1 MANKLLIHRSQQ
13 LTGINVLCYYLPLVL
28 HKSVGL
34 PELASRVLATGNA
47 VLFMFATAASVFF
60 IERLGRR
67 PLLMSMAAA
76 QSIAMLGIAIST
88 ELGHDGGALIPGI
101 VATVFITF
109 YFLAFGFGWVAT
121 PWLYPAEVNSLSM
134 RTKGAALATACDWLF
149 NYVVVQTTPIGIHYL
164 HWGLYLVYAILNA
177 CFVPVV
183 YYFIVETAGKSLEQ
197 IDRWFAANPGWLVHK
212 AGDTAFMGAPPGNAG
227 EGMQQAEESESM
239 VKAYKQ
245 QDDQD
250 YGADM
255 EPLAENEFVV
265 ASHEDEGD
273 QDFDE
278 DGF

>member
-1 MANKLLIHRSQQ
+1 MSNCSLTPHSQQ

-34 PELASRVLATGNA
+34 PELASRLLATGNA
-47 VLFMFATAASVFF
+47 VLFMLATAASVFF

-76 QSIAMLGIAIST
+76 QSIAFLGIAIST
-88 ELGHDGGALIPGI
+88 EIGHDRGALIPGI

-121 PWLYPAEVNSLSM
+121 PWLYPAEVNSLGM

-149 NYVVVQTTPIGIHYL
+149 NYFVVQTTPIGIHYL

-177 CFVPVV
+177 CFVPII
-183 YYFIVETAGKSLEQ
+183 YFFIVETAGKSLEQ

-212 AGDTAFMGAPPGNAG
+212 AGDTAFTEVTAANGVDSMTRI
-227 EGMQQAEESESM
+227 EESESM

-245 QDDQD
+245 QDDHEC
-250 YGADM
+250 GADM
-255 EPLAENEFVV
+255 QPIEESDFVV
-265 ASHEDEGD
+265 ASYEDEGD
-273 QDFDE
+273 EDFDE
-278 DGF
+278 GGL